1 MDFDKRSTFVQ
12 QCLMSAEEHII
23 VFHTYFFPSVSHMQ
37 RTLSPSIDRVPPAMS
52 ILIRILAGW
61 KVVSCKCFFTFI
73 YKTKNR
79 RNKGGLRYVLP
90 VVRFVYLVYSP
101 SSSLPDYQVKQT
113 APRSFIVIRLVC
125 KGVLYKHRDLRTC
138 KPVHG

>member
-1 MDFDKRSTFVQ
+1 M
-12 QCLMSAEEHII
+12 EEHHNLHCMAP
-23 VFHTYFFPSVSHMQ
+23 VQTKVV
-37 RTLSPSIDRVPPAMS
+37 LPSINLPSEIPVNP
-52 ILIRILAGW
+52 LLG
-61 KVVSCKCFFTFI
+61 I